1 MIVLLTEEP
10 SMKECL
16 EILIPRLWS
25 NSIPGKDWIVLSFQ
39 GKSDLEKS
47 IPRKMRSWNYGNP
60 HFIILR
66 DNDSGD
72 CFAMKRRLRDIAQRG
87 NRPFHVRMVC
97 QELESWLLGDFDAIK
112 RAYPHMAAVRNRP
125 KFRDPDALINPS
137 QQLDSLVDERTKIG
151 RAKNI
156 SQHFDLNANRSK
168 SFNVF
173 VATLRAEIRKRHPAP
188 STHR

>member
-1 MIVLLTEEP
+1 
-10 SMKECL
+10 MKECL
-16 EILIPRLWS
+16 DILIPRLWP
-25 NSIPGKDWIVLSFQ
+25 NSISGKDWIVLSFQ

-47 IPRKMRSWNYGNP
+47 IPKKMSSWNYGNP

-66 DNDSGD
+66 DNDGGD

-87 NRPFHVRMVC
+87 NRPFQVRMVC
-97 QELESWLLGDFDAIK
+97 QELESWLLGDLNAIK
-112 RAYPHMAAVRNRP
+112 RAYPRIEAARNRAR
-125 KFRDPDALINPS
+125 FRDPDALINPS
-137 QQLDSLVDERTKIG
+137 QQLDSLVNERTKID

-173 VATLRAEIRKRHPAP
+173 VATLRAEIRKRHPAL

>member
-1 MIVLLTEEP
+1 
-10 SMKECL
+10 MKECL
-16 EILIPRLWS
+16 EILIPRLWP
-25 NSIPGKDWIVLSFQ
+25 NSISGKDWIVLSFQ

-47 IPRKMRSWNYGNP
+47 IPKKMSSWNYGNP

-66 DNDSGD
+66 DNDGGD
-72 CFAMKRRLRDIAQRG
+72 CFAMKRRLCDIAQRG
-87 NRPFHVRMVC
+87 NRPFQVRMVC
-97 QELESWLLGDFDAIK
+97 QELESWLLGDLDAIK
-112 RAYPHMAAVRNRP
+112 RAYPRMAAARNRAR
-125 KFRDPDALINPS
+125 FRDPDALINPS
-137 QQLDSLVDERTKIG
+137 QQLDSLVNERTKID

-173 VATLRAEIRKRHPAP
+173 VATLRAEIRKRPPAL